1 MQKTKTIQI
10 GQRSFT
16 LKELSVRVVRDLVG
30 SMDDANE
37 SMLDSCQKLLKLGC
51 PELDFEVLLDMY
63 PSEIEELWKG
73 FEEVNASFLGIVR
86 LVGMDQ
92 ALIGAAKEAVT
103 TSIGQFASLLHQGTA
118 QQFGTTGTVSS

>member
-10 GQRSFT
+10 GQQSFT
-16 LKELSVRVVRDLVG
+16 VKELPVRVVRELVNGDDLK
-30 SMDDANE
+30 E
-37 SMLDSCQKLLKLGC
+37 SWLDRCQKLLKLGC
-51 PELDFEVLLDMY
+51 PELDPETLLDMY

-92 ALIGAAKEAVT
+92 ALIGAVKEAVT
-103 TSIGQFASLLHQGTA
+103 TSIGQFASSSDQGTV
-118 QQFGTTGTVSS
+118 Q